1 MPKTRFSKVKR
12 DQLKELFIGRKLT
25 AGLSNSDL
33 GDMMHMSRRQ
43 VEYMLT
49 KTSDDWTIRQIRKM
63 SRALDIPFEETKS
76 LIGGNP
82 L

>member
-12 DQLKELFIGRKLT
+12 DPLKELFVGRKYT
-25 AGLSNSDL
+25 AGLSNADL
-33 GDMMHMSRRQ
+33 GNMMNMSRRQ
-43 VEYMLT
+43 VDYMLT
-49 KTSDDWTIRQIRKM
+49 KTSDDWTIREIRKM

-76 LIGGNP
+76 LIEGNS